1 MFNIIL
7 YTIILTLIITVAYL
21 KSKLNIAEY
30 KLNSWRQTAL
40 QLNSLKKN
48 RQFLLYIML
57 EPTEIQ
63 NESLAKA
70 QELLGCKLVKRI
82 SIWTIGFKWWSD
94 MSDTQRERLLNEL
107 RREYS
112 KQQREQ
118 SKEVQNL

>member
-1 MFNIIL
+1 MLNIIL
-7 YTIILTLIITVAYL
+7 YAIILTLIITVAYL

-40 QLNSLKKN
+40 Q
-48 RQFLLYIML
+48 
-57 EPTEIQ
+57 
-63 NESLAKA
+63 
-70 QELLGCKLVKRI
+70 LGCKLVKRI

>member
-48 RQFLLYIML
+48 R
-57 EPTEIQ
+57 
-63 NESLAKA
+63 
-70 QELLGCKLVKRI
+70 
-82 SIWTIGFKWWSD
+82 
-94 MSDTQRERLLNEL
+94 
-107 RREYS
+107 
-112 KQQREQ
+112 
-118 SKEVQNL
+118 

>member
-1 MFNIIL
+1 
-7 YTIILTLIITVAYL
+7 
-21 KSKLNIAEY
+21 
-30 KLNSWRQTAL
+30 
-40 QLNSLKKN
+40 
-48 RQFLLYIML
+48 ML
-57 EPTEIQ
+57 EPTEMQ